1 MATLETLMLN
11 KIIMQ
16 MKRFNINE
24 IQHLLRILPLNLE
37 WNEITNLVTEL
48 RLRLTVA
55 NVVSI
60 IHYYLKEME
69 SIEATYYRVLLADA
83 IYHQRSLWWTVTID
97 KVNKRFLDK
106 RIIQKN
112 IQFMLVKMSIEAITY
127 VMESNKLFWILIN
140 INETKEK
147 KTTLKLN
154 NPYFFTIAPGKV
166 CHIFHRPRNIDNR
179 LMKIVSKAVGA
190 SKFKLYALS
199 GKDLYSMKH
208 FMEDKNKENNK
219 GNVQTLLNS
228 DKEEDVK
235 EYVQKLFG
243 NNSRILNK
251 FTININIDLTKFN
264 QINSEENISNT
275 QIQLKGD
282 SIIDG
287 IKEMMLLGVM
297 QPPYPDWVTR
307 LPYLGKNSVNINLE
321 P

>member
-1 MATLETLMLN
+1 MATLEKLMLN
-11 KIIMQ
+11 KIVMK
-16 MKRFNINE
+16 MKRFNMNE
-24 IQHLLRILPLNLE
+24 IQHLLKILPLNLD
-37 WNEITNLVTEL
+37 WNDITNLVIEL

-60 IHYYLKEME
+60 VQYYLKEME

-83 IYHQRSLWWTVTID
+83 IYHQRTQWWTVTID
-97 KVNKRFLDK
+97 KVTKRFLDK
-106 RIIQKN
+106 RIIQNN
-112 IQFMLVKMSIEAITY
+112 IESMLIKMSIKAITY
-127 VMESNKLFWILIN
+127 VMELNKFFWILIN
-140 INETKEK
+140 VNETKGR

-190 SKFKLYALS
+190 KKYKIHALS
-199 GKDLYSMKH
+199 GKDLYSMVN
-208 FMEDKNKENNK
+208 FMEDKNKENDQ
-219 GNVQTLLNS
+219 GNVQALFNS
-228 DKEEDVK
+228 YKEEDVK

-243 NNSRILNK
+243 NNCRILNE
-251 FTININIDLTKFN
+251 FTININTDLTK
-264 QINSEENISNT
+264 INKINPDEKIYNT
-275 QIQLKGD
+275 QVQLKGD

-287 IKEMMLLGVM
+287 IKEMMLLGVL

-307 LPYLGKNSVNINLE
+307 LPYLGKNNVNINLE